1 MDIVLTGLPRS
12 GTTLACHLLNKCPNI
27 VALHEPMPVWEFKD
41 LPPDGRLWRV
51 GEFFSN
57 QRRSLLE
64 TGTGLS
70 KIHEGRVPTNS
81 FEPTNADGLPRKSIC
96 NLSMMHVGKPLA
108 QDFTLVIKHP
118 GYFTADLQ
126 WLRGRFPCFATIRN
140 PLSVLL
146 SWNTTSIKVHAGR
159 LPMAE
164 SFAPDLRAALD
175 REPDALLR
183 QIAILDWCFSQYA
196 RWLPAENVLRYE
208 DTIASGG
215 KTLSVLAKEADNLD
229 ERLSSEN
236 RNNLYDW
243 RTARPLAE
251 ALITRRGAYLEFY
264 GSEEILGLLDG
275 ENSQTAINFPSSSK

>member
-1 MDIVLTGLPRS
+1 MDIVLTGIPRS
-12 GTTLACHLLNKCPNI
+12 GTTLACHLLNKCPNT
-27 VALHEPMPVWEFKD
+27 VALHEPMPVWEFKG
-41 LPPDGRLWRV
+41 LPPEDRLGKV
-51 GEFFSN
+51 GEFFSS

-64 TGTGLS
+64 TGTGWS
-70 KIHEGRVPTNS
+70 KIHEGRVPSNS
-81 FEPTNADGLPRKSIC
+81 FAPSNAVGLPRKSIC
-96 NLSMMHVGKPLA
+96 TLSTMDVSKPLA

-164 SFAPDLRAALD
+164 AFAPDLRAALD
-175 REPDALLR
+175 REPDPLLR

-196 RWLPAENVLRYE
+196 RWLPAENILRYE

-215 KTLSVLAKEADNLD
+215 KTLSVLAKEEGDLE

-236 RNNLYDW
+236 RNTLYDW
-243 RTARPLAE
+243 KTAHPLAE
-251 ALITRRGAYLEFY
+251 ALITRRGAYLDFY
-264 GSEEILGLLDG
+264 GPEQILGLLD
-275 ENSQTAINFPSSSK
+275 AP

>member
-1 MDIVLTGLPRS
+1 MDIVLTGIPRS
-12 GTTLACHLLNKCPNI
+12 GTTLACHLLNKCPNA
-27 VALHEPMPVWEFKD
+27 VALNEPMPVWEFKG
-41 LPPDGRLWRV
+41 LPPEERLRKV
-51 GEFFSN
+51 GEFFSS

-64 TGTGLS
+64 TGTGWS

-81 FEPTNADGLPRKSIC
+81 FAPSNAVGLPRKSIC
-96 NLSMMHVGKPLA
+96 TLSPMDVGKPLA

-164 SFAPDLRAALD
+164 SFAPDLHAALD

-196 RWLPAENVLRYE
+196 RWLPPENILRYE

-215 KTLSVLAKEADNLD
+215 RTLSVLAKEAGDLE

-236 RNNLYDW
+236 RNTLYDW
-243 RTARPLAE
+243 KTAHPLAE
-251 ALITRRGAYLEFY
+251 ALIKRRCAYLDFY
-264 GSEEILGLLDG
+264 GPEQILGLLD
-275 ENSQTAINFPSSSK
+275 AP

>member
-1 MDIVLTGLPRS
+1 MDIVLTGIPRS
-12 GTTLACHLLNKCPNI
+12 GTTLACHLLNKCPNT
-27 VALHEPMPVWEFKD
+27 VALSEPMPVWEFNGLSPED
-41 LPPDGRLWRV
+41 RLRKV
-51 GEFFSN
+51 GEFFSS

-64 TGTGLS
+64 SGTGLS
-70 KIHEGRVPTNS
+70 KIHEGRVPTNYFALS
-81 FEPTNADGLPRKSIC
+81 NAEGIPRKSIC
-96 NLSMMHVGKPLA
+96 TLSTMDVNKPLA

-164 SFAPDLRAALD
+164 AFAPDLRAALD

-196 RWLPAENVLRYE
+196 RLLPPENIIRYE
-208 DTIASGG
+208 DTIATGG
-215 KTLSVLAKEADNLD
+215 KTLSVLAKEAGDLD
-229 ERLSSEN
+229 ERLSSGN
-236 RNNLYDW
+236 RNTLYDW
-243 RTARPLAE
+243 KTAQPLAE
-251 ALITRRGAYLEFY
+251 AMIRRRGAYLDFY
-264 GSEEILGLLDG
+264 GPEQILGLLD
-275 ENSQTAINFPSSSK
+275 AP